1 MLTYISNSAHY
12 KEVLSRVLHVKES
25 LWIGTADI
33 KDLYIEDGKIRPSV
47 REKLEVKLRQS
58 GNALKELFGN
68 PIKTRWTNSIICWY
82 DKGSDIN
89 DVYVDFR

>member
-33 KDLYIEDGKIRPSV
+33 KDLYIDDGKQ
-47 REKLEVKLRQS
+47 ETEEAFL
-58 GNALKELFGN
+58 GGAG
-68 PIKTRWTNSIICWY
+68 
-82 DKGSDIN
+82 
-89 DVYVDFR
+89 